1 MIVYP
6 VPAVEKIPHHLYLH
20 KARLGMLTN
29 EAAITIEGQP
39 SRQYLLDKGYTIIRL
54 FSQEH
59 GLLAN
64 QPDGAKV
71 GDEMDNLTGLPVVSL
86 YGENLKPAMDQLEG
100 LDAVLFDIPDV
111 GCRFYTYLWSMTYMM
126 EACTEAGLPFIVL
139 DRPNPIGGN
148 LMLAEGPMLDEA
160 NCASFIG
167 RWSIPIRHC
176 CTLGE
181 LALYFQA
188 TRLPALKL
196 EVIPCANWNRN
207 KVFLE
212 AGYTFTPTSPAITD
226 AETALLYP
234 GTGLLEGIYIS
245 EGRGTAAPF
254 KQAGAPWIHS
264 EKWKDAIENTEIK
277 GVDITENRFVPEWG
291 LYKGEVCN
299 GLSFKVI
306 NPSIFRPVEFGI
318 QLISQLMV
326 CFPNEVQPRLYQT
339 IANPTGAN
347 HLDRLLGVKDSFTQ
361 LSGGNLY
368 RTACIDWQK
377 TISPYLLYA

>member
-1 MIVYP
+1 
-6 VPAVEKIPHHLYLH
+6 
-20 KARLGMLTN
+20 MLTN
-29 EAAITIEGQP
+29 EAAITSEGQP
-39 SRQYLLDKGYTIIRL
+39 SRQYLLEKGYRIIRL
-54 FSQEH
+54 FSPEH
-59 GLLAN
+59 GLFAN

-126 EACTEAGLPFIVL
+126 EACTEAGLPFILL

-196 EVIPCANWNRN
+196 EVIPCANWTRD
-207 KVFLE
+207 KSFLE
-212 AGYTFTPTSPAITD
+212 AGYAFTPTSPAITD

-339 IANPTGAN
+339 VANPSGAN
-347 HLDRLLGVKDSFTQ
+347 HLDRLLGVKDSFIQ